1 MINISYFYLRENI
14 LRIIDGVV
22 MDFLIFFLDVDVIMW
37 VIG

>member
-22 MDFLIFFLDVDVIMW
+22 MDFLIFFLDVDVIMR